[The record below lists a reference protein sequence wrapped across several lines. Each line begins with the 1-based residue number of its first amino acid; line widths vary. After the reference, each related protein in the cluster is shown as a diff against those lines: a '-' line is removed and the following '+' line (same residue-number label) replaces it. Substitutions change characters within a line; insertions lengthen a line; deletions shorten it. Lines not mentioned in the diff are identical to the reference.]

1 MLIFA
6 IHPSICAFYRENG
19 IYSLLFCKIDEVDT
33 KVEGE
38 YTKMNAITIVIGSIC
53 ILLIVYRLYGTFM
66 AAKVLK
72 LKDSKPTPAQK
83 FEDGRDYVP
92 TNKWVVFGHHF
103 AAIAAAGPLV
113 GPILAAQF
121 GYLPGLL
128 WLLIG
133 AVIGGAVHDMVVLFA
148 SMRRNGK
155 SLSEVAKEELG
166 PVAGFCTGLAMLF
179 IITITMAGLSLVV
192 LGALERNPWGT
203 FAVGIT
209 IPIAMG
215 VGLYHKKTGNLK
227 LATIV
232 GFALI
237 MVAIVLGPNI
247 QGTWLGD
254 MLTLE
259 KSTLALILPIYAFFA
274 AALPVWLLLAPRD
287 YLSTFMKIGVFAAL
301 IIGVFIVN
309 PDVQFPAFTEF
320 LNGGGPV
327 VAGPVWPFIS
337 ITIACGAISGF
348 HAFVGSGTTPKMV
361 NRWSDVKGVA
371 FGAMLVECLVAIMA
385 LIAAVSL
392 QPGDYFAINSSPEKF
407 ATLGME
413 TVHLDELSKEVG
425 MDLEGRTGGAVT
437 LAVGMTYI
445 FTAVPFFAK
454 LASYFYQFVILFEA
468 VFILTAI
475 DSGTRVAR
483 YLIQDFLGDFIK
495 PLKRTDSI
503 GANIFASALACFV
516 WGYLLFSGDIS
527 SVWALFGVSNQLM
540 ASIGLIVGATVVLKI
555 AEKRWYMLTCLI
567 PLAYLFVTVMVAG
580 YWMVK
585 NVYLNAANPG
595 FNVLNAILSII
606 MLILGI
612 VIMVTSI
619 IKWTNLWK
627 IPQAILVKNSEK
639 EVA

>member
-1 MLIFA
+1 
-6 IHPSICAFYRENG
+6 
-19 IYSLLFCKIDEVDT
+19 
-33 KVEGE
+33 
-38 YTKMNAITIVIGSIC
+38 MNAISIVIGSIC

-72 LKDSKPTPAQK
+72 LNDSKPTPAQK
-83 FEDGRDYVP
+83 LEDGQDYVP

-148 SMRRNGK
+148 SMRREGK

-179 IITITMAGLSLVV
+179 IITITMAGLSMVV

-227 LATIV
+227 LATTV
-232 GFALI
+232 GFILI
-237 MVAIVLGPNI
+237 MAAIVWGPNI

-254 MLTLE
+254 LLTLE

-301 IIGVFIVN
+301 IVGVFIVN
-309 PDVQFPAFTEF
+309 PEVQFPAFTDF
-320 LNGGGPV
+320 INGGGPV

-361 NRWSDVKGVA
+361 SRWGDIKGVA

-385 LIAAVSL
+385 LIAAISL
-392 QPGDYFAINSSPEKF
+392 QPGDYFAINSTPEKF

-413 TVHLDELSKEVG
+413 TVELNELEEKVG

-445 FTAVPFFAK
+445 FAAVPFFAK

-495 PLKRTDSI
+495 PLKRTDSL

-540 ASIGLIVGATVVLKI
+540 ASIGLIVGATVILKI

-567 PLAYLFVTVMVAG
+567 PLAYLFVTVMTAG
-580 YWMVK
+580 YWMIK
-585 NVYLNAANPG
+585 NVY
-595 FNVLNAILSII
+595 FNVDNAGFSVLNGILSII

-612 VIMVTSI
+612 VIMVASI
-619 IKWTNLWK
+619 NKWSKLWK
-627 IPQAILVKNSEK
+627 IPQNILVEQSEK

>member
-1 MLIFA
+1 
-6 IHPSICAFYRENG
+6 
-19 IYSLLFCKIDEVDT
+19 
-33 KVEGE
+33 
-38 YTKMNAITIVIGSIC
+38 MNAISIVIGSIC
-53 ILLIVYRLYGTFM
+53 ILFIAYRLYGTFM

-72 LKDSKPTPAQK
+72 LDDSKQTPAQK
-83 FEDGRDYVP
+83 LEDGQDYVP

-148 SMRRNGK
+148 SMRRDGK

-166 PVAGFCTGLAMLF
+166 PVAGFCAGLAMLF

-209 IPIAMG
+209 IPIAMA

-227 LATIV
+227 LATTV
-232 GFALI
+232 GFLLI
-237 MVAIVLGPNI
+237 MLAIILGPNI

-254 MLTLE
+254 LLTLE
-259 KSTLALILPIYAFFA
+259 KSTLAIILPLYAFFA

-287 YLSTFMKIGVFAAL
+287 YLSTFMKIGVFVAL
-301 IIGVFIVN
+301 IVGVFIVN
-309 PDVQFPAFTEF
+309 PSVEFPAFTEF
-320 LNGGGPV
+320 INGGGPV

-361 NRWSDVKGVA
+361 NRWRDIKSVA

-392 QPGDYFAINSSPEKF
+392 QPGDYFAINSTPEKF
-407 ATLGME
+407 AALGME
-413 TVHLDELSKEVG
+413 TVHLAELSEEIG

-445 FTAVPFFAK
+445 FTEVPFFET

-483 YLIQDFLGDFIK
+483 YLIQDFFGNFIK

-540 ASIGLIVGATVVLKI
+540 ASIGLIVGATVILKI
-555 AEKRWYMLTCLI
+555 AEKRWYMLTCLV
-567 PLAYLFVTVMVAG
+567 PLAYLYVTVNVAG
-580 YWMVK
+580 YWMIT
-585 NVYLNAANPG
+585 NVYLNPENAG
-595 FNVLNAILSII
+595 YNVLNGILSII
-606 MLILGI
+606 MLILGF
-612 VIMVTSI
+612 VILVTSI
-619 IKWTNLWK
+619 TKWLKLWK
-627 IPQAILVKNSEK
+627 IPQHLLVEQSSK